1 MRKLL
6 LSAFLVCYSATSFA
20 EPLITSVRQGDNLWR
35 IEGKELKGVSGMT
48 LDLTYSSDNKE
59 KPQVLQGDAVAGWLM
74 VSNTTK
80 PGRIRIAM
88 VSASPIAIEE
98 NGVVASVRFGQG
110 TGNGSEITS
119 IKAELIDSRGKPI
132 KYSSR
137 LGADEGFRKNVQP
150 RPGMTFTLSNP

>member
-35 IEGKELKGVSGMT
+35 IEGKDLKGVSGMT

-98 NGVVASVRFGQG
+98 NGVVASVRFG
-110 TGNGSEITS
+110 NNASVTS
-119 IKAELIDSRGKPI
+119 ISAELIDSRGKPI

-137 LGADEGFRKNVQP
+137 IGADEGFRKNVQP